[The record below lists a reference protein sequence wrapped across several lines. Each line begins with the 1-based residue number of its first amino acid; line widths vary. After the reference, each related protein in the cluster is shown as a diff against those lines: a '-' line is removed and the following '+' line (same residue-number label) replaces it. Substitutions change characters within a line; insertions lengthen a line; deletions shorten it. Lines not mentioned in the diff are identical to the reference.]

1 MKLQKGNE
9 KDRKLKNDVKI
20 FQNDEVQGNSIDSSG
35 GSGIDG
41 LPAGTK

>member
-9 KDRKLKNDVKI
+9 KDRKLNNFNT
-20 FQNDEVQGNSIDSSG
+20 FQNGEIQGNSIDSSG
-35 GSGIDG
+35 GSGIVG